1 MKKGPGRKP
10 KEPIHKASVD
20 DYDKKTQ
27 EKEESI
33 VYPLITYDPGLLDLA
48 LIIVTLSR
56 TQTIMVLLCAECD
69 VDHAANPLP
78 AAPADGAVGSAHS
91 PSIARAV
98 LRHLTPRGQ
107 ALLADRGVAPGDDG
121 VARRRQCLLLLAA
134 HTALFGP
141 ARAEAKPPAVRR
153 VRRVPAGLSPHRG
166 DLRAETQ
173 AAAVALEAVCSP
185 RPPRAACSGIEGHTP
200 AVKPPAY
207 AQGERAVRSLASAVW
222 RREPPAPRHVQ
233 RQSPVQPTPLP
244 SHCSRVRYAGS
255 LHR

>member
-1 MKKGPGRKP
+1 MKKGTGRKQ
-10 KEPIHKASVD
+10 KEPINKASVD

-56 TQTIMVLLCAECD
+56 TQTIMVLLCTECD
-69 VDHAANPLP
+69 VGHAANPLP

-91 PSIARAV
+91 PSVARTA

-107 ALLADRGVAPGDDG
+107 ALLADRGASSGANDVTW
-121 VARRRQCLLLLAA
+121 RRPCLLLLAA

-141 ARAEAKPPAVRR
+141 ARAEAQPPAVRR
-153 VRRVPAGLSPHRG
+153 VRRVPAGLSPHG
-166 DLRAETQ
+166 GHLRAEAQ

-185 RPPRAACSGIEGHTP
+185 RPPRVPRSGVEGHTP
-200 AVKPPAY
+200 AVKPTAH

-222 RREPPAPRHVQ
+222 R
-233 RQSPVQPTPLP
+233 
-244 SHCSRVRYAGS
+244 
-255 LHR
+255 